1 MPSWPRAERPR
12 RRAIRRAD
20 VDALAIALALWR
32 GAGHLAAPAVAAYLR
47 RRAARGRED
56 AARLP
61 ERFGHASAP
70 RPKGPLVWLHAASVG
85 EATSVLPLLRRLL
98 DERPDAH
105 ALITSGTVTS
115 ARLIARELP
124 PRALHQF
131 APVDLPGPV
140 DRFIAHWHPNLVLW
154 TESEFWPG
162 LLDAAARAAPLALLQ
177 GRVSEA
183 SFARWRRLKPV
194 IAALLRRFTLV
205 LAQSEADAERLRALG
220 AATAR
225 CLGNLKRAAPPLPV
239 DETELARLR
248 ARLGNRP
255 RWLAAST
262 HPGEEDAAADTHAAL
277 ARREPEL
284 LTLVVPRHAER
295 GPEIAADLKARGL
308 SVGLRSA
315 GDEPDPATAVYVA
328 DTMGELGLWYRL
340 VDLAFIGGSLIP
352 HGGQNLAEAARLG
365 CAVLHG
371 PSMANFAEIAAE
383 LAAAGGAREIAD
395 AAALARA
402 LERLLFDDPAA
413 RTRMA
418 EAARAWAAADDQVV
432 ERALAALRPLLPG
445 G

>member
-1 MPSWPRAERPR
+1 MPLPDNRI
-12 RRAIRRAD
+12 AI
-20 VDALAIALALWR
+20 ALWR

-47 RRAARGRED
+47 RRAARGKED
-56 AARLP
+56 PARLP

-85 EATSVLPLLRRLL
+85 EATSVLPLVRRLL

-115 ARLIARELP
+115 ARLIARERH

-140 DRFIAHWHPNLVLW
+140 DRFVAHWRPDLVLW

-162 LLDAAARAAPLALLQ
+162 LLDAAARTAPLALLQ

-194 IAALLRRFTLV
+194 IAALLQRFALV
-205 LAQSEADAERLRALG
+205 LAQSEADAGRLRALG

-225 CLGNLKRAAPPLPV
+225 CLGNLKRAAPALPV
-239 DETELARLR
+239 DDAELTRLK

-262 HPGEEDAAADTHAAL
+262 HPGEEDAAADAHAAL
-277 ARREPEL
+277 AHRQPDL
-284 LTLVVPRHAER
+284 LTVIVPRHAER
-295 GPEIAADLKARGL
+295 GPEIAEGLRARGL
-308 SVGLRSA
+308 GVGRRGA
-315 GDEPDPATAVYVA
+315 GDEPDTASAVYVA

-352 HGGQNLAEAARLG
+352 HGGQNLTEAARLG

-383 LAAAGGAREIAD
+383 LQVAGGALEVAD
-395 AAALARA
+395 AAALTRELA
-402 LERLLFDDPAA
+402 RLLLEDPAA
-413 RTRMA
+413 RARMA
-418 EAARAWAAADDQVV
+418 EAARAWAASDDQII
-432 ERALAALRPLLPG
+432 ERVLAALRPLLLRR
-445 G
+445 